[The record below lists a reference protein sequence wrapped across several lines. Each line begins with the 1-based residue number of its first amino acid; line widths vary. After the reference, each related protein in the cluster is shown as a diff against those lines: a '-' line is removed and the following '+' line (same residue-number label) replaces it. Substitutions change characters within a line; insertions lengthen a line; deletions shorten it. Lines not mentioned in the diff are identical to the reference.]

1 MNLNKE
7 QLHTLRHMLGINTP
21 DDRVP
26 KPYRNYAAVTPGN
39 LKYIELEQLGAI
51 KKYRT
56 HDSHSQY
63 DWYGCTLEGRLAAIK
78 SHKTIRKTRAQRRY
92 TAYLDMTDV
101 YPELTFKDFLTH
113 PDFSTARRLA

>member
-21 DDRVP
+21 DDRIP
-26 KPYRNYAAVTPGN
+26 KPYRNYAAVNPGDPEF
-39 LKYIELEQLGAI
+39 IELEQLGAI
-51 KKYRT
+51 KKYYT
-56 HDSHSQY
+56 HNGYSPY
-63 DWYGCTLEGRLAAIK
+63 DWYECTKEGRRMAMD
-78 SHKTIRKTRAQRRY
+78 SHRTIRKTKAQRRY
-92 TAYLDMTDV
+92 TAYLDMTDS